1 MSVPGLNVSG
11 RRLEWPAGR
20 PAESVET
27 LWVGFGGTWQPR
39 HEGFLPL
46 YALESRETL
55 RKVAAVVPT
64 SPRGLRKQAAGE

>member
-11 RRLEWPAGR
+11 RRLEWPAGC

-27 LWVGFGGTWQPR
+27 LRVGSGGTWRPH
-39 HEGFLPL
+39 HEGFLPP

-55 RKVAAVVPT
+55 RKVAAFDSNLPQGIAET
-64 SPRGLRKQAAGE
+64 GGG